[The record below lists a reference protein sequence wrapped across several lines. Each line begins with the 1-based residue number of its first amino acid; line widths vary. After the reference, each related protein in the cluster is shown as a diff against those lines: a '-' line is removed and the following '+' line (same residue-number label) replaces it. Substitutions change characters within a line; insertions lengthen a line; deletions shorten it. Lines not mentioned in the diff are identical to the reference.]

1 MFAKNRR
8 GILWLVLAVAL
19 AVGIGVAIP
28 LLPPRLP
35 DPAVANRD
43 QLLRWLVARDLA
55 KESPKTR
62 LVLIQRLEKEFH
74 SGVDWEALKRNTT
87 EAQRKQLW
95 SNIPLLLGP
104 WLNDRA
110 SAYSQLPQSE
120 RLQFIDEVIDSLTAW
135 SGAEKLQPCKEP
147 CAAQKNDSDG
157 MLSAVLSQVEE
168 CKRTAEPK
176 QRDHISHFLADLQLR
191 FLLR

>member
-104 WLNDRA
+104 WLNERA
-110 SAYSQLPQSE
+110 SAYSQLPPAE

-135 SGAEKLQPCKEP
+135 SGAEKLQPH
-147 CAAQKNDSDG
+147 AAHSDSDG
-157 MLSAVLSQVEE
+157 MLSAVLGQVEE